1 MMNSTDRVPITS
13 PHILCRGH
21 LGSSQSR
28 LDRIAITSHFSL
40 ARGVSL
46 PAEPVGSSR
55 LGNVIGG
62 SIDLAPGQH
71 RPGDARHLVGQ
82 GDRGQARGFAVEQL
96 LQPFRRTGC
105 LAPGIADD
113 AGRPDHQQTADIG
126 VAGLRDAAQSVLA
139 ATRILPWNQ
148 PQPCRQLAAVPES
161 RGIGD
166 RGGNRRGRNRTDAGD
181 GGEVAAG
188 FVRLVPGE
196 DSPFQRINTFVA
208 FVDLVSNLPESDAG
222 QLWYF
227 SVVEAG
233 DEILDLA
240 APLRRDDTEFGKMSP
255 YGVESMQ

>member
-1 MMNSTDRVPITS
+1 MMNSTDRVPITW

-55 LGNVIGG
+55 LGNGIGV

-96 LQPFRRTGC
+96 LQPFRRAGC

-126 VAGLRDAAQSVLA
+126 VAGLRDAAQSFLA
-139 ATRILPWNQ
+139 AARMLPWDQ
-148 PQPCRQLAAVPES
+148 PQPCRQLAAVPE
-161 RGIGD
+161 RRWIGD
-166 RGGNRRGRNRTDAGD
+166 RGGNRRGCDRTDAGD
-181 GGEVAAG
+181 SGEVAAG
-188 FVRLVPGE
+188 FVRFVPGE
-196 DSPFQRINTFVA
+196 DSPLQRVNTFVA
-208 FVDLVSNLPESDAG
+208 FVNLISDLPKRGAG
-222 QLWYF
+222 QLRYLR
-227 SVVEAG
+227 VVEAG
-233 DEILDLA
+233 DELLDLA
-240 APLRRDDTEFGKMSP
+240 APLRSNGTEFGEMSA
-255 YGVESMQ
+255 Y